1 MEDKAR
7 TTLLGFN
14 ERSLEMAH
22 DKVKQNHEIKK
33 IKKPLKE
40 EDNIIPKE
48 IIKKETKT
56 TPTKV

>member
-1 MEDKAR
+1 MEEKAR

-33 IKKPLKE
+33 IKKPKD
-40 EDNIIPKE
+40 EDIIPKE
-48 IIKKETKT
+48 IKKETKT
-56 TPTKV
+56 PTKV